1 MTANG
6 NTDPPRRDGSGD
18 AAGDF
23 DDDFLDADVSA
34 RRRLA
39 TPALLL
45 IVATTITGAPVVAL
59 FLLAVVYYL
68 LTGHAETVAGYV
80 TVGFLLTVYFSVLL
94 RGSLQMRRFGSLSQ
108 ALAAVRWGVAS
119 VVILPG
125 IGVLILACAVWA
137 WVVLRDP
144 LVKKQFRSP

>member
-6 NTDPPRRDGSGD
+6 NTEWPRRDGSGD
-18 AAGDF
+18 VVGDF
-23 DDDFLDADVSA
+23 DDDFLDADASA

-45 IVATTITGAPVVAL
+45 MIATTITGAPVVAL
-59 FLLAVVYYL
+59 FLLAVVYDL

-94 RGSLQMRRFGSLSQ
+94 RGALQMRRFGSLGQ
-108 ALAAVRWGVAS
+108 AIAAVRWGVAS

-125 IGVLILACAVWA
+125 IGVLILPCAIWA
-137 WVVLRDP
+137 WVVLKDP